1 MRLRLEGY
9 SRHSGVGDA
18 GSEDC
23 RSEVRA
29 TGNAEADLVSAMNNP
44 TDLAR
49 PTGTPSVSRYLVVGL
64 CVVLGGCAGSE
75 MDYVEAETAPRKI
88 AVADALPAPSPYGT
102 LPSSF
107 PPRPASSL
115 AGQSLSLGR
124 VLALVATSNADLM
137 ASSAGVEAVA
147 ARRIDAGKV
156 ANPEGSILAEDFGGP
171 RSGNA
176 QTTLQL
182 SQAIPLTGK
191 LGYQQALVRGEY
203 DVAQRE
209 YNIKRLEVFGDATR
223 TFIALLVAQQRTALA
238 SEQLALVE
246 RLSAAE
252 QAQVEAGQM
261 APYEHSRAIAASA
274 EGRLRVNE
282 ARRDIQVLRQRLVS
296 FWSGDAASFRD
307 VAADLA
313 RLPPTPALPA
323 LLARLDSSPEIVRSA
338 TEIELRR
345 SALALERA
353 KATPDITVTGGI
365 RRHEAESNYDFVAGV
380 SVPLPVVNQNQSGI
394 TEAARRQQQA
404 QFQLAAAKNR
414 LRATISEDY
423 EKLTSI
429 AAEIDVLQKALI
441 PSSENAVSALRKGYR
456 ARKFRLSE
464 LLIAEQSLAAL
475 RDKLLTTLG
484 NYHQSYADLEQ
495 LLGGDLYGPP
505 TAKPH

>member
-1 MRLRLEGY
+1 MLR
-9 SRHSGVGDA
+9 H
-18 GSEDC
+18 
-23 RSEVRA
+23 
-29 TGNAEADLVSAMNNP
+29 
-44 TDLAR
+44 LAI
-49 PTGTPSVSRYLVVGL
+49 GL
-64 CVVLGGCAGSE
+64 SILLGGCAGPE
-75 MDYVEAETAPRKI
+75 RDYVETGAAPAKI
-88 AVADALPAPSPYGT
+88 TVADALPAASPHGT
-102 LPSSF
+102 LPVSS
-107 PPRPASSL
+107 PPRPYPAL

-124 VLALVATSNADLM
+124 VLALVAAGNADLM

-147 ARRIDAGKV
+147 ARRIDAGKL
-156 ANPEGSILAEDFGGP
+156 ANPEGGILFEDF
-171 RSGNA
+171 SGQHPANA
-176 QTTLQL
+176 QTTLLL

-191 LGYQQALVRGEY
+191 LGHQQALARGEH
-203 DVAQRE
+203 DIAQRE
-209 YNIKRLEVFGDATR
+209 YDIRRLEIFGNAAR
-223 TFIALLVAQQRTALA
+223 TFIALLVAQQRTVLA

-252 QAQVEAGQM
+252 QAQIEAGQM
-261 APYEHSRAIAASA
+261 APYEHSRAVAALA
-274 EGRLRVNE
+274 EARLRVNE

-313 RLPPTPALPA
+313 RMPPTPALPA
-323 LLARLDSSPEIVRSA
+323 LLARLDNSPDIVRSA

-353 KATPDITVTGGI
+353 KATPDIAMTGGI
-365 RRHEAESNYDFVAGV
+365 RRHDADNTYDFVAGV

-404 QFQLAAAKNR
+404 QFQLAGAKNR

-423 EKLTSI
+423 ERLTSL
-429 AAEIDVLQKALI
+429 AAEIDALQKTLI
-441 PSSENAVSALRKGYR
+441 PSSENAVSALREGYR

-484 NYHQSYADLEQ
+484 SYHLSYVDLEQ
-495 LLGGDLYGPP
+495 LLGGDLYGQPAARSP
-505 TAKPH
+505 